1 MPRAYLTLATKNARL
16 LRAGR
21 CDVSPV
27 LFGFSNG
34 KIFLPQNGTDEGTT
48 ALRARRQPSPPNGR
62 QKLRQASGAPNRKFP
77 AAPAEASAGF
87 ELRKRPAK
95 IQLPA
100 SNPPP
105 QRGFNGFAI
114 PLQSAAM
121 CSGKTLFPPKIFF
134 SLKTLKL
141 RLNYAGVFG
150 AVHLQFPGLGQ
161 MRRKDRISEDFP
173 IEGIE
178 IQIRHIRRNCG
189 KCSAGKGKFYREEDV
204 PHRAVFLG
212 KAILNTPHTSL
223 LRTKY
228 IYSHCIAKF
237 RRTAVYGV
245 KTDPQKCQGATAN
258 YASSRIKPDDAKTAH
273 FCLWQIHI

>member
-1 MPRAYLTLATKNARL
+1 MPRAYLTLATKKARSCCVRGDATFRPSFSDSPTVKYSFRKTGQTRERRCSARGGNLARL
-16 LRAGR
+16 MEGKSCGRRA
-21 CDVSPV
+21 V
-27 LFGFSNG
+27 
-34 KIFLPQNGTDEGTT
+34 
-48 ALRARRQPSPPNGR
+48 RRTGIPC
-62 QKLRQASGAPNRKFP
+62 GACRGVRRFRVEKTPCKNPTPCKQP
-77 AAPAEASAGF
+77 AATTGF
-87 ELRKRPAK
+87 QRICNPPAK
-95 IQLPA
+95 RR
-100 SNPPP
+100 NV
-105 QRGFNGFAI
+105 QRNLI
-114 PLQSAAM
+114 SP
-121 CSGKTLFPPKIFF
+121 
-134 SLKTLKL
+134 KTLKL
-141 RLNYAGVFG
+141 RRNYTGVFG

-237 RRTAVYGV
+237 RRTTVYGV